1 MILQNKIPSIYHS
14 IFPELLGLEFPE
26 EKIATCDTC
35 TLCRSPQSPYIN
47 TKCCTYQPTLV
58 NFLLGGVFT
67 DDDVS
72 LRLGKER
79 ILNQI
84 KARSGVTPYGIIPS
98 LSYIKR
104 EKEANSIDF
113 WLRPH
118 KLVESIRC
126 PYSYEGL
133 CTIWKYR
140 ENLCVTFF
148 CSSIAGVTGKTFWKK
163 VNTYLKMAETSL
175 AQYAMLQLGWP
186 PSKIKTDAVTAA
198 DFKFEEENG
207 IINDAKYAVLWG
219 DWIGREEEFYRSC
232 FNIIKNIDAR
242 TYKQITGQTREIL
255 EASIRDTQKDFLL
268 SNLPDFLLLHPGVI
282 ADKSNEDYILLVLG
296 EISAKITPALLP
308 LIHSFN
314 GKRQTVEVFQLG
326 YNILF
331 NMSDLVDE
339 LREKGILIKP

>member
-14 IFPELLGLEFPE
+14 IFPELLGLKFPE

-35 TLCRSPQSPYIN
+35 TLCRSPQTPYIN

-72 LRLGKER
+72 LTLGKER

-84 KARSGVTPYGIIPS
+84 KARAGVTPYGIIPS
-98 LSYIKR
+98 LSYIER

-148 CSSIAGVTGKTFWKK
+148 CSSIGGVAGKTFWKK
-163 VNTYLKMAETSL
+163 VNAYLKMAETSL

-186 PSKIKTDAVTAA
+186 PDKIKTDAVTAV
-198 DFKFEEENG
+198 DFNFEEEDG
-207 IINDAKYAVLWG
+207 IINDAIYEALWG

-232 FNIIKNIDAR
+232 FNIVKNIDAV
-242 TYKQITGQTREIL
+242 TFKQITGQTREIL
-255 EASIRDTQKDFLL
+255 EAAIRDTQKKFIL
-268 SNLPDFLLLHPGVI
+268 SNLPVFLLLHPGVI
-282 ADKSNEDYILLVLG
+282 ADKSNEDHILLILG
-296 EISAKITPALLP
+296 EITAKVPSALLP
-308 LIHSFN
+308 LIYSFN

>member
-14 IFPELLGLEFPE
+14 IFPELLGIEFPE

-72 LRLGKER
+72 LTLGKER

-84 KARSGVTPYGIIPS
+84 KARAGVTPYGIIPS
-98 LSYIKR
+98 LSYIER

-126 PYSYEGL
+126 PYSHEGL
-133 CTIWKYR
+133 CTVWKYR

-148 CSSIAGVTGKTFWKK
+148 CSSIGGVAGKTFWKK
-163 VNTYLKMAETSL
+163 VNSYLKMAETSL

-186 PSKIKTDAVTAA
+186 PDKIKTDAVTAV
-198 DFKFEEENG
+198 DFKFEEEDG
-207 IINDAKYAVLWG
+207 IINDSKYAALWG

-232 FNIIKNIDAR
+232 FNIVKNIDAV
-242 TYKQITGQTREIL
+242 TFKQITGQTREIL
-255 EASIRDTQKDFLL
+255 EAAIRDTQKKFIL
-268 SNLPDFLLLHPGVI
+268 SNLPVFLLLHPGII
-282 ADKSNEDYILLVLG
+282 ADKSNEDHILLILG
-296 EISAKITPALLP
+296 EITAKVPSALLP

-339 LREKGILIKP
+339 LREKGMLIKP